1 MILESFLPAA
11 APPALLA
18 CVAVGALM
26 LSDYRAWRIGRFLF
40 KPLAAAAFLWLALRL
55 DATQTA
61 YGSWLLGGLACCA
74 LGDLLLMPDDERAFL
89 AGLGA
94 FLIGHLLYSTAFLQ
108 LPLNPAGSL
117 LSALPALLLLTLV
130 LRWLL
135 PHVPGNMRLP
145 VALYVVVITAML
157 VTAGATA
164 GQALAPMAI
173 IGAWCFALSDVAV
186 ARRQFVSRSRASALW
201 GTPLYFFAQMLIAAS
216 VAFA

>member
-1 MILESFLPAA
+1 MLAA

-18 CVAVGALM
+18 SVSVVALV
-26 LSDYRAWRIGRFLF
+26 LSDYRAWRIGRFIF
-40 KPLAAAAFLWLALRL
+40 KPLAAAAFIWLALRL

-61 YGSWLLGGLACCA
+61 YGTWLLAGLVFCA
-74 LGDLLLMPDDERAFL
+74 LGDLLLMPDDDRSFL

-94 FLIGHLLYSTAFLQ
+94 FLIGHLLYSVAFLQ
-108 LPLNPAGSL
+108 LPVNPTGSL
-117 LSALPALLLLTLV
+117 LSALPALLLLALV

-135 PHVPGNMRLP
+135 PYVPGNMRLP

-164 GQALAPMAI
+164 GQALAPLAI
-173 IGAWCFALSDVAV
+173 SGAWCFALSDVAV
-186 ARRQFVSRSRASALW
+186 ARRQFVTHSRASALW

-216 VAFA
+216 IAFTAGN